1 MTSDEMTNEEM
12 TTGALQSPILIV
24 PGTSEDPVLHPVTP
38 GLPAIS
44 GVIVGSRQKSYCLPD
59 ATILPADEL
68 PRIDA
73 EGATAADLL
82 FVTMGLLLLP
92 RGPPVLPAPGRLLL
106 LLGPL
111 LPSLLLRRIQA
122 GLRLTLPE
130 DLTLSPP

>member
-59 ATILPADEL
+59 ATILTADDL
-68 PRIDA
+68 PRID
-73 EGATAADLL
+73 EGGATAADLL
-82 FVTMGLLLLP
+82 FVNKSPPLLGRPTM
-92 RGPPVLPAPGRLLL
+92 LPAPGGPPP
-106 LLGPL
+106 LLGTHHL
-111 LPSLLLRRIQA
+111 RLLLRRPPE
-122 GLRLTLPE
+122 GTGLPE
-130 DLTLSPP
+130 DLIQSPL